1 MIEPRHSVSSHLTVV
16 RTLNTHWALLKPSS
30 CLAILYS
37 STLGSVEALLSDTI
51 CGFLNDF
58 AYPTTTAGME
68 FDFPRSVAPLVV
80 IVAVAAVALTSVMT
94 PSTVFMMVL
103 PSMIVFS
110 VIAFFLGMKHG
121 EFRAS
126 P

>member
-1 MIEPRHSVSSHLTVV
+1 
-16 RTLNTHWALLKPSS
+16 
-30 CLAILYS
+30 
-37 STLGSVEALLSDTI
+37 
-51 CGFLNDF
+51 
-58 AYPTTTAGME
+58 ME
-68 FDFPRSVAPLVV
+68 FDFTRSVIPLAV
-80 IVAVAAVALTSVMT
+80 IVAVATVALTVMMT

-110 VIAFFLGMKHG
+110 VIAFFFGMKHG

>member
-1 MIEPRHSVSSHLTVV
+1 M
-16 RTLNTHWALLKPSS
+16 
-30 CLAILYS
+30 
-37 STLGSVEALLSDTI
+37 D
-51 CGFLNDF
+51 
-58 AYPTTTAGME
+58 
-68 FDFPRSVAPLVV
+68 FDFPRSVVPLVA
-80 IVAVAAVALTSVMT
+80 IVAVASIGLTSVMQ

-110 VIAFFLGMKHG
+110 VVAFFFGMKHG

>member
-1 MIEPRHSVSSHLTVV
+1 
-16 RTLNTHWALLKPSS
+16 
-30 CLAILYS
+30 
-37 STLGSVEALLSDTI
+37 
-51 CGFLNDF
+51 
-58 AYPTTTAGME
+58 ME
-68 FDFPRSVAPLVV
+68 FDFTRSVVPLAV
-80 IVAVAAVALTSVMT
+80 IVAVATVALTAVMT

-110 VIAFFLGMKHG
+110 IVAFFFGLKHG

>member
-1 MIEPRHSVSSHLTVV
+1 
-16 RTLNTHWALLKPSS
+16 
-30 CLAILYS
+30 
-37 STLGSVEALLSDTI
+37 
-51 CGFLNDF
+51 
-58 AYPTTTAGME
+58 ME
-68 FDFPRSVAPLVV
+68 FDFLPAVAPLAV
-80 IVAVAAVALTSVMT
+80 IVAVATVALTSVMT

-110 VIAFFLGMKHG
+110 VIAFFFGMKHG

>member
-1 MIEPRHSVSSHLTVV
+1 MTFI
-16 RTLNTHWALLKPSS
+16 LKPFVDP
-30 CLAILYS
+30 A
-37 STLGSVEALLSDTI
+37 TI
-51 CGFLNDF
+51 TD
-58 AYPTTTAGME
+58 ME
-68 FDFPRSVAPLVV
+68 FDFTRSVVPLAA
-80 IVAVAAVALTSVMT
+80 IVAVATVALTAVMA

-110 VIAFFLGMKHG
+110 IVAFFFGLKHG

>member
-1 MIEPRHSVSSHLTVV
+1 ME
-16 RTLNTHWALLKPSS
+16 
-30 CLAILYS
+30 Y
-37 STLGSVEALLSDTI
+37 
-51 CGFLNDF
+51 DF
-58 AYPTTTAGME
+58 T
-68 FDFPRSVAPLVV
+68 RSVVPLVV
-80 IVAVAAVALTSVMT
+80 IVAVATVALTAMMT

-110 VIAFFLGMKHG
+110 VVAFFFGMKHG

>member
-1 MIEPRHSVSSHLTVV
+1 MEL
-16 RTLNTHWALLKPSS
+16 
-30 CLAILYS
+30 
-37 STLGSVEALLSDTI
+37 
-51 CGFLNDF
+51 DF
-58 AYPTTTAGME
+58 T
-68 FDFPRSVAPLVV
+68 RSVIPLVV
-80 IVAVAAVALTSVMT
+80 IIAVATVALTAVMA

-110 VIAFFLGMKHG
+110 VIAFLFGMKHG

>member
-1 MIEPRHSVSSHLTVV
+1 
-16 RTLNTHWALLKPSS
+16 
-30 CLAILYS
+30 
-37 STLGSVEALLSDTI
+37 
-51 CGFLNDF
+51 
-58 AYPTTTAGME
+58 ME
-68 FDFPRSVAPLVV
+68 FDFTRSVVPLAV
-80 IVAVAAVALTSVMT
+80 IVAVATVALTAVMA

-110 VIAFFLGMKHG
+110 VVAFFFGLKHG

>member
-1 MIEPRHSVSSHLTVV
+1 MTFI
-16 RTLNTHWALLKPSS
+16 LKPFVDP
-30 CLAILYS
+30 A
-37 STLGSVEALLSDTI
+37 
-51 CGFLNDF
+51 
-58 AYPTTTAGME
+58 TTADME
-68 FDFPRSVAPLVV
+68 FDFTRSVVPLAV
-80 IVAVAAVALTSVMT
+80 IVAVATVALTAVMA

-110 VIAFFLGMKHG
+110 VVAFFFGLKHG

>member
-1 MIEPRHSVSSHLTVV
+1 ME
-16 RTLNTHWALLKPSS
+16 
-30 CLAILYS
+30 Y
-37 STLGSVEALLSDTI
+37 
-51 CGFLNDF
+51 DF
-58 AYPTTTAGME
+58 T
-68 FDFPRSVAPLVV
+68 RSVAPLVV
-80 IVAVAAVALTSVMT
+80 IVAVAAVALTSVMA

-110 VIAFFLGMKHG
+110 VVAFFFGMKHG

>member
-1 MIEPRHSVSSHLTVV
+1 
-16 RTLNTHWALLKPSS
+16 
-30 CLAILYS
+30 
-37 STLGSVEALLSDTI
+37 
-51 CGFLNDF
+51 
-58 AYPTTTAGME
+58 ME
-68 FDFPRSVAPLVV
+68 FDFTRSVVPLAV
-80 IVAVAAVALTSVMT
+80 IVAVATVALTAVMA

-110 VIAFFLGMKHG
+110 IVAFFFGLKHG